1 MAEDFLGYGGRLDE
15 EFVHAENKSIKTEP
29 FEKFEVRAAFEK
41 PELLDGLVRLK
52 TAMGEAAFEKYINP
66 LENINISGSSL
77 LILAGAEKLRTA
89 LVSRWLP
96 VIKAASNRPQRKEQG
111 SQETLLFLLR
121 LYINKKWR
129 KANEKIFTFSND
141 DSDGNYGFRVC
152 GKSFQRCTGG
162 ALGL

>member
-66 LENINISGSSL
+66 LNISGSSL

-96 VIKAASNRPQRKEQG
+96 VIKAAFNVV
-111 SQETLLFLLR
+111 
-121 LYINKKWR
+121 NV
-129 KANEKIFTFSND
+129 
-141 DSDGNYGFRVC
+141 RVV
-152 GKSFQRCTGG
+152 GG
-162 ALGL
+162 GRGGVDAY

>member
-1 MAEDFLGYGGRLDE
+1 MYLCIKTVSEKPGTVLKTGDGFNYLFRQEELKMAEDFLGYGGRLDE

-52 TAMGEAAFEKYINP
+52 TAMGEADFEKYINP

-96 VIKAASNRPQRKEQG
+96 VIKAAFNVV
-111 SQETLLFLLR
+111 
-121 LYINKKWR
+121 NV
-129 KANEKIFTFSND
+129 
-141 DSDGNYGFRVC
+141 RVV
-152 GKSFQRCTGG
+152 GG
-162 ALGL
+162 GRGGVDAY

>member
-52 TAMGEAAFEKYINP
+52 TAMGEKYINP

-96 VIKAASNRPQRKEQG
+96 VIKAAFNVV
-111 SQETLLFLLR
+111 
-121 LYINKKWR
+121 NV
-129 KANEKIFTFSND
+129 
-141 DSDGNYGFRVC
+141 RVV
-152 GKSFQRCTGG
+152 GG
-162 ALGL
+162 GRGGVDAY

>member
-29 FEKFEVRAAFEK
+29 
-41 PELLDGLVRLK
+41 
-52 TAMGEAAFEKYINP
+52 FEKYINP

-96 VIKAASNRPQRKEQG
+96 VIKAAFNVV
-111 SQETLLFLLR
+111 
-121 LYINKKWR
+121 NV
-129 KANEKIFTFSND
+129 
-141 DSDGNYGFRVC
+141 RVV
-152 GKSFQRCTGG
+152 GG
-162 ALGL
+162 GRGGVDAY

>member
-52 TAMGEAAFEKYINP
+52 TAMGEADFEKYINP

-96 VIKAASNRPQRKEQG
+96 VIKAAFNVV
-111 SQETLLFLLR
+111 
-121 LYINKKWR
+121 NV
-129 KANEKIFTFSND
+129 
-141 DSDGNYGFRVC
+141 RVV
-152 GKSFQRCTGG
+152 GG
-162 ALGL
+162 GRGGVDAY

>member
-1 MAEDFLGYGGRLDE
+1 MAEDFLDYGGRLDE

-52 TAMGEAAFEKYINP
+52 TAMGEADFEKYINP

-96 VIKAASNRPQRKEQG
+96 VIKAAFNVV
-111 SQETLLFLLR
+111 
-121 LYINKKWR
+121 NV
-129 KANEKIFTFSND
+129 
-141 DSDGNYGFRVC
+141 RVV
-152 GKSFQRCTGG
+152 GG
-162 ALGL
+162 GRGGVDAY